1 MPRNNILQLDCDWC
15 GAKDNIHLG
24 DPTVAQ
30 KLRKWLG
37 VMSGDCPPTQDGSD
51 VHRWYDTPE
60 CMARGEA
67 RFEKMRSEIE
77 AKQAEDDRIRAGL
90 EQKMKKAQEQ
100 IKESAY
106 CKQEGPKLVT
116 P

>member
-1 MPRNNILQLDCDWC
+1 
-15 GAKDNIHLG
+15 
-24 DPTVAQ
+24 
-30 KLRKWLG
+30 
-37 VMSGDCPPTQDGSD
+37 
-51 VHRWYDTPE
+51 
-60 CMARGEA
+60 MARGEA
-67 RFEKMRSEIE
+67 KFEKMRSEIE

-106 CKQEGPKLVT
+106 CKQEGTKLVV